1 MEACVLTTMTSALG
15 PLWLCAT
22 ETGLC
27 GLGFGDSP
35 SSAEVRRLTRYGVA
49 APTAGDSPILQA
61 AVAQL
66 ADYFAQRL
74 QEFGVPLDLRGTPF
88 QRAVWAELL
97 TIPYGKTLTYG
108 EIAMEIER
116 PRAFQAVGQAVGA
129 NPVAIIVPCHRVVGR
144 NGALT
149 GYAAGIERKAAL
161 LELEQAGLQLH
172 LQVNGLNSSTG
183 IDYSTI

>member
-1 MEACVLTTMTSALG
+1 MTNLLG

-27 GLGFGDSP
+27 GLGFGESP
-35 SSAEVRRLTRYGVA
+35 SPAEVRRLARYGIA
-49 APTAGDSPILQA
+49 APLAGDSVVLQT

-66 ADYFAQRL
+66 ADYFERRL
-74 QEFGVPLDLRGTPF
+74 QEFDVPLDLRGTPF

-108 EIAMEIER
+108 EIAMEVEH

-149 GYAAGIERKAAL
+149 GYAAGVERKAAL
-161 LELEQAGLQLH
+161 LQLEQTGLQLH
-172 LQVNGLNSSTG
+172 L
-183 IDYSTI
+183 

>member
-1 MEACVLTTMTSALG
+1 MEPCDFTVTSSSLG

-22 ETGLC
+22 EIGLC
-27 GLGFGDSP
+27 GLGFGEQP
-35 SSAEVRRLTRYGVA
+35 SDAEVSRMARYGIA
-49 APTAGDSPILQA
+49 APESGDSPTLQA

-66 ADYFAQRL
+66 ADYFERRL
-74 QEFGVPLDLRGTPF
+74 QAFDAPLDLRGTPF

-108 EIAMEIER
+108 EVAMEVEH
-116 PRAFQAVGQAVGA
+116 PRAFQAVGQANGA

-149 GYAAGIERKAAL
+149 GYAAGVERKAAL
-161 LELEQAGLQLH
+161 LQLEQAGLQLR
-172 LQVNGLNSSTG
+172 L
-183 IDYSTI
+183 